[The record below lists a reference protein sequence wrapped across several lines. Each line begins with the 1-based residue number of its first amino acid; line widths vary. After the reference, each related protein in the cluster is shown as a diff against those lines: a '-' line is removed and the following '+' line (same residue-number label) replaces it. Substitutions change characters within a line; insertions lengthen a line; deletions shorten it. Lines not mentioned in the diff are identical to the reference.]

1 MGLFDSK
8 DDDFGIGDF
17 KLDSVTDSLDVKNG
31 TPIENYSLV
40 EKIFMVILSIVV
52 FIILLIIGTKI
63 IIYFLS
69 PSKSPYLIKNTVNAE
84 NQMVISTNP
93 NVAGSIPIY
102 RSVNED
108 NGVEFS
114 WSCWINITDLQYGY
128 GKYKHVFHK
137 GNDSVGDNGIID
149 PNNAPGLYIH
159 PTQNALVVV
168 MNTYT
173 TINEEILI
181 TNIPLNK
188 WINVIIIVN
197 GNVLSVYVNG
207 TLVKLHQLS
216 DVPKQN
222 YGDVYVAMN
231 GGFNGYIS
239 KLRYF
244 DYAVQPGEIQYI
256 NYWGPSNAL
265 SITSDLQYMSN
276 PYLSL
281 RWYFQ

>member
-1 MGLFDSK
+1 MDGKLNL
-8 DDDFGIGDF
+8 DDLKIDIDEGAT
-17 KLDSVTDSLDVKNG
+17 KMLSVENG
-31 TPIENYSLV
+31 TDINNMSPIN
-40 EKIFMVILSIVV
+40 KIFMVIISIII
-52 FIILLIIGTKI
+52 FIVLLILGTKA

-69 PSKSPYLIKNTVNAE
+69 PSKSPYLIKNTVNGE
-84 NQMVISTNP
+84 QQMVISTNP
-93 NVAGSIPIY
+93 NISGSIPIY
-102 RSVNED
+102 RSSNED
-108 NGVEFS
+108 GGVEFS

-128 GKYKHVFHK
+128 GKYKHIFHK
-137 GNDSVGDNGIID
+137 GNDNIGDKGIID

-159 PTQNALVVV
+159 PTQNALVVI
-168 MNTYT
+168 MNTYS
-173 TINEEILI
+173 TINEEITI
-181 TNIPLNK
+181 TNIPLSK
-188 WINVIIIVN
+188 WVNVIIVVN
-197 GNVLSVYVNG
+197 GNVLNVYING

-239 KLRYF
+239 KLRYY
-244 DYAVQPGEIQYI
+244 DYAVQPGEISYI

-265 SITSDLQYMSN
+265 SVTSNLQFMSN

>member
-1 MGLFDSK
+1 MSLFGSK
-8 DDDFGIGDF
+8 DDLGLGDMN
-17 KLDSVTDSLDVKNG
+17 LDNITNSLEEKDG
-31 TPIENYSLV
+31 TPVEGYSLIEN
-40 EKIFMVILSIVV
+40 IFRVVFCIVI
-52 FIILLIIGTKI
+52 FIILLIIGTKL

-69 PSKSPYLIKNTVNAE
+69 PSKSPYLIKNTINGE

-93 NVAGSIPIY
+93 NVSGSIPIY
-102 RSVNED
+102 RSTNED

-128 GKYKHVFHK
+128 GKYKHIFHK
-137 GNDSVGDNGIID
+137 GNDSVGDNGIVD

-159 PTQNALVVV
+159 PTQNALVVI
-168 MNTYT
+168 MNTYS

-188 WINVIIIVN
+188 WVNVIIVVN
-197 GNVLSVYVNG
+197 GNVLSVYING

-244 DYAVQPGEIQYI
+244 DYAIQPGEIQYV

-265 SITSDLQYMSN
+265 SITSDLQFMSN

>member
-1 MGLFDSK
+1 MGLFDSN
-8 DDDFGIGDF
+8 DDDLGIGDF
-17 KLDSVTDSLDVKNG
+17 KLNTDSLEVKDG
-31 TPIENYSLV
+31 TPIESYNLIQ
-40 EKIFMVILSIVV
+40 KIFMVILSIIV
-52 FIILLIIGTKI
+52 FIILLIIGTKL

-69 PSKSPYLIKNTVNAE
+69 PSKSPYLIKNTVNGE

-93 NVAGSIPIY
+93 NVSGSIPIY

-128 GKYKHVFHK
+128 GKYKHIFHK

-159 PTQNALVVV
+159 PTQNALVVI

-173 TINEEILI
+173 TINEEIII

-188 WINVIIIVN
+188 WVNVIIIVN
-197 GNVLSVYVNG
+197 GNVLSVYING

-244 DYAVQPGEIQYI
+244 DHAIQPGEIQYI

-265 SITSDLQYMSN
+265 SITSDLQFMSN

>member
-1 MGLFDSK
+1 MSLFDSK
-8 DDDFGIGDF
+8 SNDLG
-17 KLDSVTDSLDVKNG
+17 LDNIVSSDLLEVKNG
-31 TPIENYSLV
+31 NTIDQYSMV
-40 EKIFMVILSIVV
+40 EKIFMIILSIIVFVV
-52 FIILLIIGTKI
+52 LLILGTKA

-69 PSKSPYLIKNTVNAE
+69 PSKSPYLIKDTINAE

-93 NVAGSIPIY
+93 NVSGSIPIY

-114 WSCWINITDLQYGY
+114 WSCWINISDLQYGY
-128 GKYKHVFHK
+128 GKYKHIFHK
-137 GNDSVGDNGIID
+137 GNDNVGDKGMIT

-168 MNTYT
+168 MNTYS
-173 TINEEILI
+173 TIDEEIMI

-188 WINVIIIVN
+188 WVNVIMIVQ
-197 GNVLSVYVNG
+197 GNVLSVYING
-207 TLVKLHQLS
+207 SLVKLHQLS

-244 DYAVQPGEIQYI
+244 DYAIQPGEIQNI
-256 NYWGPSNAL
+256 NYWGASNAL
-265 SITSDLQYMSN
+265 SITSDLQYISN